1 MMNNKI
7 ISLVFFIL
15 VFKAPVLSQSAVE
28 GGLKFG
34 HYFNNRFQVQEVIN
48 GILVRSTPAGRYGFR
63 AGAFLEHQVAKK
75 VVLAGEV
82 AFSLDRGGTTGPV
95 IQILTDRWL
104 NSLSPNFHTLE
115 LNSTARFK
123 FNRFLEPIIGLGVN
137 RILYYYKLKHT
148 VQDEDVEDEDLREH
162 NIQFNNENGL
172 IVSIEDSYEKFTIL
186 GSFGI
191 RLIHGR
197 LIMDAIY
204 ERSVTPLSRTLSF
217 RGGSHPFVQRMD
229 RISISLGYKLFQSK
243 KKLTYPVEQ
252 ERSVN

>member
-34 HYFNNRFQVQEVIN
+34 HYFNNRFLAQKYVIN
-48 GILVRSTPAGRYGFR
+48 EILVKSTNAGGYGFR
-63 AGAFLEHQVAKK
+63 AGAFLEHQVSKK
-75 VVLAGEV
+75 VVLSGEV
-82 AFSLDRGGTTGPV
+82 AYSWQVGVGPTIQIKGADWLDTTGPSF
-95 IQILTDRWL
+95 
-104 NSLSPNFHTLE
+104 NTLE
-115 LNSTARFK
+115 LNSTARFR

-137 RILYYYKLKHT
+137 RNFYYDRSNYILL
-148 VQDEDVEDEDLREH
+148 DESAYDEDLREE
-162 NIQFNNENGL
+162 IIKINNQNGL
-172 IVSIEDSYEKFTIL
+172 MASVEDSFEKFTIL

-197 LIMDAIY
+197 LIMDTIY
-204 ERSVTPLSRTLSF
+204 ERSVTPFSRTLSF
-217 RGGSHPFVQRMD
+217 RGESHPFVQKTD